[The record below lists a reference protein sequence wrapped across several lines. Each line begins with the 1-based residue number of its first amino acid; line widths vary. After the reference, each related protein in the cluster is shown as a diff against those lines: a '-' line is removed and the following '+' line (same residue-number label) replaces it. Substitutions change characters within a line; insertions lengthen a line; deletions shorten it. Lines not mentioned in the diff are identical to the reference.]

1 MPHARKRRGDG
12 CCPPAS
18 RAVWFGRQ
26 FCSAGG
32 PRSPFPPAWGPPPR
46 PGAVTCTAQSRAVR
60 VLLSPAPQ
68 EGHAMQVPVSC
79 SRGRRGPPSLAI
91 RTRKRVSEVPFP
103 PVCPRSPPSL
113 TLFECKRNSPCSSA
127 PVLLN
132 DSRGKTVLSWYHLP
146 KSKTRPKLP
155 L

>member
-79 SRGRRGPPSLAI
+79 SRGRRGPLSRHPNEEAGVRGAVSSCLSAI
-91 RTRKRVSEVPFP
+91 A
-103 PVCPRSPPSL
+103 PSL
-113 TLFECKRNSPCSSA
+113 TLFECKRNSRCSSA